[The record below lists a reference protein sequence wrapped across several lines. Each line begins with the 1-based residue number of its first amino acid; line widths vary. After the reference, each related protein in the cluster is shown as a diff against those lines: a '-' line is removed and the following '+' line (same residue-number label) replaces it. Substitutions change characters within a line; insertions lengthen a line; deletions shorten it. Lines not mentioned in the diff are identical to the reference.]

1 MEGIVHYCRGR
12 TSPVPAPGAVR
23 AGDAPQATTP
33 CRSGEHAGGHGN
45 RTVPL
50 CHPDTASGRDGPGT
64 RTGRE
69 VVALGV
75 SLANR
80 CPFCVA
86 AHTTLLHAT
95 GDHRLAETV
104 AAGGVPG
111 DPELAALLSWA
122 KNARVP
128 APFPAPLAPAY
139 VGTVPAF
146 HFVNRVAA
154 WRTPATTDEDLVRL
168 IAFGAI
174 TATERVESLLRL
186 VRERA

>member
-1 MEGIVHYCRGR
+1 
-12 TSPVPAPGAVR
+12 
-23 AGDAPQATTP
+23 
-33 CRSGEHAGGHGN
+33 
-45 RTVPL
+45 
-50 CHPDTASGRDGPGT
+50 PGT

-86 AHTTLLHAT
+86 AHT
-95 GDHRLAETV
+95 
-104 AAGGVPG
+104 
-111 DPELAALLSWA
+111 
-122 KNARVP
+122 
-128 APFPAPLAPAY
+128 
-139 VGTVPAF
+139 
-146 HFVNRVAA
+146 
-154 WRTPATTDEDLVRL
+154 TTDEDLVRL

>member
-1 MEGIVHYCRGR
+1 
-12 TSPVPAPGAVR
+12 
-23 AGDAPQATTP
+23 APQATTP

-146 HFVNRVAA
+146 HFGNRVAA